1 MNQSDTLEGT
11 GSRPAGLDIAM
22 PERGDRHNRY
32 GPTAARARPA
42 TSRRVSTRT
51 VDIHAHV
58 GVPEAANFVAPHLD
72 IMYIAMVRHSN
83 DGTRAVNRLQDQDL
97 KLALTDI
104 DDRMRVLD
112 AMGIDLQVVAPPPF
126 QCYYSVALEPAVR
139 ATRMVND
146 GVATFVAKRPD
157 RLAGLGVV
165 PLQDTAEAIGELER
179 SMGVLGFKGVEIL
192 TNVNGEE
199 VSSDR
204 LAPFW
209 KRAQELGALVMIHPN
224 GFTEGQRFR
233 DHYFS
238 NVIGNPLETTIALH
252 HLIFSGTL
260 ERFPDLKILAVH
272 GGGYLPSYSG
282 RIDHAWGARSDA
294 QAGLPKPPTHYL
306 RKIYFDN
313 VVFTPHQ
320 LEYLVKVYGADK
332 IVMGTDYPYDMA
344 DYDPVEHVLSASLSE
359 EDTAKVAGGTAARLL
374 GL

>member
-1 MNQSDTLEGT
+1 MDQSDTLQRGEG
-11 GSRPAGLDIAM
+11 RPAGLDIAM

-32 GPTAARARPA
+32 GPTAARPRPA
-42 TSRRVSTRT
+42 SPRRLKSRT

-58 GVPEAANFVAPHLD
+58 GVPEAAAFVAPHLD
-72 IMYIAMVRHSN
+72 VTDIAMVRHSN
-83 DGTRAVNRLQDQDL
+83 ADTRAINQLQDQDL

-112 AMGIDLQVVAPPPF
+112 AMGIDFQVVAPPPF
-126 QCYYSVALEPAVR
+126 QCYYSVALEHAVP

-146 GVATFVAKRPD
+146 GVGTFVARRPD

-165 PLQDTAEAIGELER
+165 PLQDTGEAVRELER
-179 SMGVLGFKGVEIL
+179 CMNDLGFKGVQIL

-199 VSSDR
+199 LSAPR

-209 KRAQELGALVMIHPN
+209 ERAQALGALVMIHPN

-233 DHYFS
+233 DFYFS

-260 ERFPDLKILAVH
+260 ERFPDLKLLAVH
-272 GGGYLPSYSG
+272 GGGFLPAYSG
-282 RIDHAWGARSDA
+282 RIDHAWGARRDSHAD
-294 QAGLPKPPTHYL
+294 LPHPPTHYL

-320 LEYLVKVYGADK
+320 LEYLVKVYGADR

-344 DYDPVEHVLSASLSE
+344 DYDPVEHVLSAGLSE
-359 EDTAKVAGGTAARLL
+359 EETAKVAGGTATRLL